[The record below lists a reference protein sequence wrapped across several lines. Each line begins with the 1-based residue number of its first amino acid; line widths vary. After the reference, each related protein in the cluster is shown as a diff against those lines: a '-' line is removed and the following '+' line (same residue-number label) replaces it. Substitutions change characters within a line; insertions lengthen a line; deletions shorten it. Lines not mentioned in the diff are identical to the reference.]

1 MFLHLCTSSPLQNSN
16 DGSHANNIFDSLPIK
31 VDWSN
36 LCDLGSNVGTID
48 DVAFSARAAPADTV
62 PIANVMAIKVVP
74 IGTLSDDEEEASFV
88 TLAAASFAIVVEVP
102 ELLGAPTLDLQRYE
116 IGGGAPVRIEI
127 PLLLHL
133 PAILEQKRA
142 VAMRMLIPIAGA

>member
-1 MFLHLCTSSPLQNSN
+1 M
-16 DGSHANNIFDSLPIK
+16 
-31 VDWSN
+31 
-36 LCDLGSNVGTID
+36 GSNVGTID

-74 IGTLSDDEEEASFV
+74 IGTLSDEEEEDASTAAGAASFV
-88 TLAAASFAIVVEVP
+88 TLAASLAIVVEVP

-116 IGGGAPVRIEI
+116 SDGGAPVRIVI

-142 VAMRMLIPIAGA
+142 VAMRMLIPITQEPKQSLYNRASK